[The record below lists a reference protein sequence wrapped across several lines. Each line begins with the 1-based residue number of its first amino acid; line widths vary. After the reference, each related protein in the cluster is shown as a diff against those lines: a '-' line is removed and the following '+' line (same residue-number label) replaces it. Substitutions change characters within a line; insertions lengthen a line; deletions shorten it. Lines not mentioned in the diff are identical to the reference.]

1 MNDFTYELSLENFQF
16 NYDNMVAEEF
26 FVQSILNLK
35 LRALNES
42 NYIVIQEGFVDTVK
56 KTLRKIFE
64 AVVNFFKKIIGFF
77 RRDKSEIKQLEKDI
91 NVLSKK
97 CEKLEKMENQNN
109 KNQISRKA
117 KKDDSQISR
126 KAKKDEPQIS
136 RKAKKDE
143 PQISR
148 KAKKDEPQISRM
160 TKKDEPLG
168 LPNYGDKQYDVSYH
182 YARYF
187 FDKYGDAIYDLEE
200 LYFNTKIIKVYDT
213 FSDELFFNFK
223 ILNDLLSKEIYPN
236 IKMDRNKNGLNRID
250 VFNRLGKDKN
260 ISYDEDTSYEEFGR
274 KYSSFFIVKKGKEFF
289 IENHITLNNVLAE
302 ASMVLKDATE
312 IIQETEKKL
321 NTDIKGID
329 KELETLNRSMDKFKN
344 YEDSKDDQPPID
356 MDSFKEIT
364 SASSKF
370 CSALKGVA
378 TIQYIFCNYIT
389 NAVSNNVNYVKKYV
403 KEVGIENYINT
414 SGAFNNL

>member
-1 MNDFTYELSLENFQF
+1 MNDFIYELSLENFQF

-77 RRDKSEIKQLEKDI
+77 RRDKSEVKQLEKDI

-109 KNQISRKA
+109 KNQISGMT

-126 KAKKDEPQIS
+126 KAKKDDS
-136 RKAKKDE
+136 
-143 PQISR
+143 
-148 KAKKDEPQISRM
+148 QISRM

-168 LPNYGDKQYDVSYH
+168 MPNYGDKQYDVSYH

-200 LYFNTKIIKVYDT
+200 IYFKTKIIKVYDT

-236 IKMDRNKNGLNRID
+236 IKMDRIKNGLNRID
-250 VFNRLGKDKN
+250 VFNYLGKNKN

-274 KYSSFFIVKKGKEFF
+274 KYSSSFIVKKGKEFF

-302 ASMVLKDATE
+302 ASMILKEATE

-329 KELETLNRSMDKFKN
+329 KELETLNRTMDKFKN

-370 CSALKGVA
+370 CSVLKGVA

-389 NAVSNNVNYVKKYV
+389 NVVSNNINYVKKYV
-403 KEVGIENYINT
+403 KEVGIENYIDT
-414 SGAFNNL
+414 SI

>member
-1 MNDFTYELSLENFQF
+1 MNDFMYELSLENFQF

-42 NYIVIQEGFVDTVK
+42 NDIVIQEGFVDTVK

-109 KNQISRKA
+109 KNQISRIA
-117 KKDDSQISR
+117 KKDD
-126 KAKKDEPQIS
+126 
-136 RKAKKDE
+136 
-143 PQISR
+143 
-148 KAKKDEPQISRM
+148 
-160 TKKDEPLG
+160 PLG

-187 FDKYGDAIYDLEE
+187 FDKYGDSIYDLEE
-200 LYFNTKIIKVYDT
+200 MYYNEKIIKVYDT
-213 FSDELFFNFK
+213 FSDNLSINFK
-223 ILNDLLSKEIYPN
+223 FINSALLNGFSKYPN
-236 IKMDRNKNGLNRID
+236 ILMDEIKNRLNKID
-250 VFNRLGKDKN
+250 VFNSLGKNKN

-274 KYSSFFIVKKGKEFF
+274 KYSSSFIVKKGKEFF
-289 IENHITLNNVLAE
+289 IKNHVTLNNVLAE
-302 ASMVLKDATE
+302 ASKVLKVATKT
-312 IIQETEKKL
+312 IQETEKKL

-329 KELETLNRSMDKFKN
+329 KELETLNRTMDKFKN
-344 YEDSKDDQPPID
+344 YEDSKDDQPID
-356 MDSFKEIT
+356 MDSFKEVT
-364 SASSKF
+364 SSSSKF

-414 SGAFNNL
+414 SI

>member
-1 MNDFTYELSLENFQF
+1 MNDFIHELSLENFQF

-126 KAKKDEPQIS
+126 MTKKDDS
-136 RKAKKDE
+136 
-143 PQISR
+143 
-148 KAKKDEPQISRM
+148 QISRM

-168 LPNYGDKQYDVSYH
+168 LPNYGDDQYVISYH
-182 YARYF
+182 YKRYF
-187 FDKYGDAIYDLEE
+187 FDKYGDSIYDLQEIYSNE
-200 LYFNTKIIKVYDT
+200 KIIKVYNT
-213 FSDELFFNFK
+213 FSDELFRKFS
-223 ILNDLLSKEIYPN
+223 ILNSMLSRGFSEYSN
-236 IKMDRNKNGLNRID
+236 TKMDEIKNRMNKIYI
-250 VFNRLGKDKN
+250 FNHLGKDKN

-274 KYSSFFIVKKGKEFF
+274 KYSSSFIVKKGKEFF
-289 IENHITLNNVLAE
+289 IKNHVTLNNVLAD
-302 ASMVLKDATE
+302 ASRVLKVATE
-312 IIQETEKKL
+312 TIQETEKKL

-344 YEDSKDDQPPID
+344 YEDPEDDQPPID
-356 MDSFKEIT
+356 TDSFKEII

-370 CSALKGVA
+370 CSTLKGVA
-378 TIQYIFCNYIT
+378 TIQYIFCNHIT
-389 NAVSNNVNYVKKYV
+389 NIVPHNVNYIKKYV

-414 SGAFNNL
+414 SGAYNNL

>member
-1 MNDFTYELSLENFQF
+1 MNDFMYELSLENFQF

-42 NYIVIQEGFVDTVK
+42 NDIVIQEGFVDTVK

-109 KNQISRKA
+109 KNQISRMT

-126 KAKKDEPQIS
+126 MAKKD
-136 RKAKKDE
+136 D
-143 PQISR
+143 
-148 KAKKDEPQISRM
+148 
-160 TKKDEPLG
+160 PLG
-168 LPNYGDKQYDVSYH
+168 LPNYGDNQYDISYH

-187 FDKYGDAIYDLEE
+187 FDKYGDSIYDLEE
-200 LYFNTKIIKVYDT
+200 IYYNKKIIKVYDT
-213 FSDELFFNFK
+213 FSDELFIKFK
-223 ILNDLLSKEIYPN
+223 LLNDLLSKGFSEYPN
-236 IKMDRNKNGLNRID
+236 IKMDQIKNRLNRID
-250 VFNRLGKDKN
+250 VFNSLGKNKN

-274 KYSSFFIVKKGKEFF
+274 KYSSSFIVKKGKEFF
-289 IENHITLNNVLAE
+289 IRKHFTLNNVIAE
-302 ASMVLKDATE
+302 ASMMLKVATE
-312 IIQETEKKL
+312 TIQETEKKL

-329 KELETLNRSMDKFKN
+329 KELENLNRSMDKFKN

-356 MDSFKEIT
+356 TDSFKEIT

-389 NAVSNNVNYVKKYV
+389 NIVSNNVNYVKKYI
-403 KEVGIENYINT
+403 KEVGIENYIDT
-414 SGAFNNL
+414 SI

>member
-1 MNDFTYELSLENFQF
+1 MNDFIHELSLENFQF

-35 LRALNES
+35 LRALKES

-109 KNQISRKA
+109 KNQISRIA
-117 KKDDSQISR
+117 KKDD
-126 KAKKDEPQIS
+126 
-136 RKAKKDE
+136 
-143 PQISR
+143 
-148 KAKKDEPQISRM
+148 
-160 TKKDEPLG
+160 PLG

-182 YARYF
+182 YSRYF

-213 FSDELFFNFK
+213 FSDELFLEFSL
-223 ILNDLLSKEIYPN
+223 LNSQLSKGFSEYPN
-236 IKMDRNKNGLNRID
+236 LQMDQLKKMNKIFI
-250 VFNRLGKDKN
+250 FNHLGKDKN

-274 KYSSFFIVKKGKEFF
+274 KYSSSFIVKKGKEFF
-289 IENHITLNNVLAE
+289 IEKHVTLNNVIAT

-312 IIQETEKKL
+312 AIQETEKKL

-344 YEDSKDDQPPID
+344 YEDPKDDQPID
-356 MDSFKEIT
+356 TDSFKEII

-370 CSALKGVA
+370 CSILKGVA

-389 NAVSNNVNYVKKYV
+389 NVVSNNVNYIKKYV
-403 KEVGIENYINT
+403 KEVGVENYINT
-414 SGAFNNL
+414 SGAYNNL

>member
-1 MNDFTYELSLENFQF
+1 MNDFMYELSLENFQF

-109 KNQISRKA
+109 KNQINRIA
-117 KKDDSQISR
+117 KKDDPLGLPEKTKREEPKSNKNQINR
-126 KAKKDEPQIS
+126 IAKKD
-136 RKAKKDE
+136 D
-143 PQISR
+143 
-148 KAKKDEPQISRM
+148 
-160 TKKDEPLG
+160 PLG
-168 LPNYGDKQYDVSYH
+168 LPNYGDDQYDVSYH

-200 LYFNTKIIKVYDT
+200 IYSNEKIIEIYNI
-213 FSDELFFNFK
+213 FSDELFRKFNL
-223 ILNDLLSKEIYPN
+223 LNSKLSRGFSEYSN
-236 IKMDRNKNGLNRID
+236 TKMDEIKNRMNKIYI
-250 VFNRLGKDKN
+250 FNHLGKDKN

-274 KYSSFFIVKKGKEFF
+274 KYSSSFIVKKGKEFF
-289 IENHITLNNVLAE
+289 IKKHVTLNNVLAE
-302 ASMVLKDATE
+302 ASVVLKRATE
-312 IIQETEKKL
+312 TIQETERKL
-321 NTDIKGID
+321 NTDIKRID
-329 KELETLNRSMDKFKN
+329 KELEALNRSMDKFKN
-344 YEDSKDDQPPID
+344 YENENPEDDQPPID
-356 MDSFKEIT
+356 TDSFKEII

-370 CSALKGVA
+370 CSTLKGVA
-378 TIQYIFCNYIT
+378 TIQYIFCNHIT
-389 NAVSNNVNYVKKYV
+389 NVVSNNVNYVKKYV

-414 SGAFNNL
+414 SGVYNNL

>member
-1 MNDFTYELSLENFQF
+1 MNDFMYELSLENFQF

-42 NYIVIQEGFVDTVK
+42 NDIVIQEGFVDTVK

-109 KNQISRKA
+109 KNQISRMT

-126 KAKKDEPQIS
+126 MAKKD
-136 RKAKKDE
+136 D
-143 PQISR
+143 
-148 KAKKDEPQISRM
+148 
-160 TKKDEPLG
+160 PLG

-187 FDKYGDAIYDLEE
+187 FDKYGDSIYDLEE
-200 LYFNTKIIKVYDT
+200 IYYNKKIIKVYDT
-213 FSDELFFNFK
+213 FSDELFIKFK
-223 ILNDLLSKEIYPN
+223 LLNDLLSKGFSEYPN
-236 IKMDRNKNGLNRID
+236 IKMDQIKNRLNRID
-250 VFNRLGKDKN
+250 VFNSLGKNKN

-274 KYSSFFIVKKGKEFF
+274 KYSSSFIVKKGKEFF
-289 IENHITLNNVLAE
+289 IRKHFTLNNVIAE
-302 ASMVLKDATE
+302 ASMMLKVATE
-312 IIQETEKKL
+312 TIQETEKKL

-329 KELETLNRSMDKFKN
+329 KELENLNRSMDKFKN
-344 YEDSKDDQPPID
+344 YEDSKDDQPID

-403 KEVGIENYINT
+403 KEVGIENYIDT
-414 SGAFNNL
+414 SI

>member
-1 MNDFTYELSLENFQF
+1 MNDFMYELSLENFQF

-42 NYIVIQEGFVDTVK
+42 DDIVIQEGFVDTVK

-109 KNQISRKA
+109 KNQISRMA

-126 KAKKDEPQIS
+126 MAKKD
-136 RKAKKDE
+136 D
-143 PQISR
+143 
-148 KAKKDEPQISRM
+148 
-160 TKKDEPLG
+160 PLG

-187 FDKYGDAIYDLEE
+187 FDKYGDSIYDLEE
-200 LYFNTKIIKVYDT
+200 IYYNKKIIKVYDT
-213 FSDELFFNFK
+213 FSDELFLRFK
-223 ILNDLLSKEIYPN
+223 LLNDLLSKGFSKYPN
-236 IKMDRNKNGLNRID
+236 IKMDQIKNRLNRID
-250 VFNRLGKDKN
+250 VFNSLGKDKN

-274 KYSSFFIVKKGKEFF
+274 KYSSSFIVKKGKEFF
-289 IENHITLNNVLAE
+289 IRKHFTLNNVIAE
-302 ASMVLKDATE
+302 ASMMLKVATE
-312 IIQETEKKL
+312 TIQETEKKL

-414 SGAFNNL
+414 SI